1 MDKHND
7 LLLQVKKGEIEP
19 SAQQKEQVASIP
31 GLKAQIAELQ
41 ELCDL
46 YIKSNPDY
54 ANKAMAAKVKPADVA
69 EQVEDALRMVAQ
81 V

>member
-7 LLLQVKKGEIEP
+7 LLLQVKKGEIQP
-19 SAQQKEQVASIP
+19 NAQQKEQLAAIP
-31 GLKAQIAELQ
+31 GLKEEIRELQ

-54 ANKAMAAKVKPADVA
+54 DKK
-69 EQVEDALRMVAQ
+69 
-81 V
+81 